1 MDRREETARKKRSTF
16 DPGPSFL
23 RSKFSSNCNLNV
35 KRLSVRKETFIR
47 LPFFPF
53 LTNNW
58 RIIIIGKKMFK
69 FKFVKD
75 SLREVF
81 QERKLLFPIARSRI
95 RLKFEFEKW
104 KKKKEK
110 TFFDA

>member
-69 FKFVKD
+69 FVKD
-75 SLREVF
+75 SLGEVF

>member
-1 MDRREETARKKRSTF
+1 MDRREETARKRSTF

-69 FKFVKD
+69 FVKD
-75 SLREVF
+75 SLGEVF
-81 QERKLLFPIARSRI
+81 QERKLLFLIVGSRI
-95 RLKFEFEKW
+95 RLNEFEKW

>member
-53 LTNNW
+53 LTNNR
-58 RIIIIGKKMFK
+58 RIIIIGKKIFK
-69 FKFVKD
+69 RFRNEI
-75 SLREVF
+75 SLLN
-81 QERKLLFPIARSRI
+81 QLLFSIARSRI
-95 RLKFEFEKW
+95 RLNEFEKW

>member
-1 MDRREETARKKRSTF
+1 M
-16 DPGPSFL
+16 
-23 RSKFSSNCNLNV
+23 
-35 KRLSVRKETFIR
+35 
-47 LPFFPF
+47 
-53 LTNNW
+53 
-58 RIIIIGKKMFK
+58 

-75 SLREVF
+75 SLGEVF

>member
-1 MDRREETARKKRSTF
+1 M
-16 DPGPSFL
+16 
-23 RSKFSSNCNLNV
+23 

-69 FKFVKD
+69 FVKD
-75 SLREVF
+75 SLGEVF
-81 QERKLLFPIARSRI
+81 QERKLLFHIARSQI
-95 RLKFEFEKW
+95 RLNEFEKW